1 MHGTQR
7 QGSLEVKAWSL
18 HVLGYNIGFDTSYET
33 LESGFVLSASITLVV
48 KQLSL
53 SNVKTNLA
61 DMLRA
66 LSSLWH
72 MLRILIMRLKE
83 REP

>member
-1 MHGTQR
+1 MHGTER

-18 HVLGYNIGFDTSYET
+18 HILGYNTGFDTRYET
-33 LESGFVLSASITLVV
+33 LESGFVLSASVILVV

-53 SNVKTNLA
+53 SSVKANLA
-61 DMLRA
+61 DMLRV

-72 MLRILIMRLKE
+72 MLEILIMSLKE
-83 REP
+83 GES

>member
-1 MHGTQR
+1 M
-7 QGSLEVKAWSL
+7 EVKAWSL
-18 HVLGYNIGFDTSYET
+18 RVLGYNIGFDTSYET

-53 SNVKTNLA
+53 SNVKANLA

>member
-1 MHGTQR
+1 MYGTEK
-7 QGSLEVKAWSL
+7 QGILEVKAWGL
-18 HVLGYNIGFDTSYET
+18 HFLGHNMGFNTSYET
-33 LESGFVLSASITLVV
+33 WERDFILSVSVTLVV

-53 SNVKTNLA
+53 PSVKANLA

-72 MLRILIMRLKE
+72 MLRIL
-83 REP
+83 